1 MKINR
6 APRIGILGHGFIEW
20 GGGIDFLRLV
30 AGSLQA
36 ADPSVELHFLFPIA
50 GPRYQTRVQL
60 RRFKKVLY
68 KGLGRPYAD
77 NKSPNWRHLDELV
90 SSIGGKTYAH
100 RIDTGM
106 EAIRQASKKYQLDVL
121 LPSISPLKNQTVPWI
136 GYLYDYQHAYYP
148 DFFTPEEIATRNAQF
163 QDMLASASHV
173 IVNAQ
178 AVADDIKRFHP
189 EHQAEIIALPFSA
202 APNPKWL
209 EFEPVDL
216 EKHGITR
223 PYFIISNQ
231 FWQHKDHITAW
242 HALALVLRQNPDV
255 QLVCTG
261 ETHDYRN
268 PVHFNNLMQLAEEL
282 GITHQLKILGL
293 IPKDE
298 QIRLVRSAVAMVQP
312 TLFEGGPGGGAVF
325 DAVSLGVTC
334 IVSNVQVNRELNE
347 PSVTFFKARDPASLA
362 EEMLKALTKRKTH
375 IRPLPAELIDM
386 GLTRRRLCG
395 GTLLNAIESTL
406 NNVAPLDLSGIEA

>member
-1 MKINR
+1 MKV
-6 APRIGILGHGFIEW
+6 GILGNGFIEW
-20 GGGIDFLRLV
+20 GGGIDFLRSVTDSLLV
-30 AGSLQA
+30 A
-36 ADPSVELHFLFPIA
+36 DPNIELHFLFPIE

-60 RRFKKVLY
+60 RRLKRVVY
-68 KGLGRPYAD
+68 KGLGISYAD
-77 NKSPNWRHLDELV
+77 NKTRNWRHLDELV
-90 SSIGGKTYAH
+90 SSMGGKSYAH

-106 EAIRQASKKYQLDVL
+106 GALRRASQKYQLDVL

-148 DFFTPEEIATRNAQF
+148 EFFTPEEIANRNAQF

-178 AVADDIKRFHP
+178 AVADDIKRFNP

-209 EFEPVDL
+209 ELGPADL
-216 EKHGITR
+216 EKHGITC

-242 HALALVLRQNPDV
+242 HALALVLRQNPEV

-261 ETHDYRN
+261 ETHDHRN
-268 PVHFNNLMQLAEEL
+268 PNYFISLMKLADEL
-282 GITHQLKILGL
+282 GIQRHLRILGL
-293 IPKDE
+293 LAKHE
-298 QIRLVRSAVAMVQP
+298 QICLLRNSVALIQP

-325 DAVSLGVTC
+325 DAVSLGVPC
-334 IVSNVQVNRELNE
+334 IVSNIKVFMN
-347 PSVTFFKARDPASLA
+347 F
-362 EEMLKALTKRKTH
+362 
-375 IRPLPAELIDM
+375 
-386 GLTRRRLCG
+386 
-395 GTLLNAIESTL
+395 
-406 NNVAPLDLSGIEA
+406 

>member
-1 MKINR
+1 MKV
-6 APRIGILGHGFIEW
+6 GILGNGFIEW
-20 GGGIDFLRLV
+20 GGGIDFLRSVTDSLLV
-30 AGSLQA
+30 A
-36 ADPSVELHFLFPIA
+36 DPNIELHFLFPIE

-60 RRFKKVLY
+60 RRLKRVVY
-68 KGLGRPYAD
+68 KGLGISYAD
-77 NKSPNWRHLDELV
+77 NKTRNWRHLDELV
-90 SSIGGKTYAH
+90 SSMGGKSYAH

-106 EAIRQASKKYQLDVL
+106 GALRRASQKYQLDVL

-148 DFFTPEEIATRNAQF
+148 EFFTPEEIANRNAQF

-178 AVADDIKRFHP
+178 AVADDIKRFNP

-209 EFEPVDL
+209 ELGPADL
-216 EKHGITR
+216 EKHGITC

-242 HALALVLRQNPDV
+242 HALALVLRQNPEV

-261 ETHDYRN
+261 ETHDHRN
-268 PVHFNNLMQLAEEL
+268 PNYFISLMKLADEL
-282 GITHQLKILGL
+282 GIQRHLRILGL
-293 IPKDE
+293 LAKHE
-298 QIRLVRSAVAMVQP
+298 QICLLRNSVALIQP

-325 DAVSLGVTC
+325 DAVSLGVPC
-334 IVSNVQVNRELNE
+334 IVSNIKVNLELNE
-347 PSVTFFKARDPASLA
+347 SFINFFKAGDSMSLA
-362 EEMLKALTKRKTH
+362 DKMLKLLNENHKKEC
-375 IRPLPAELIDM
+375 INSAEHLVTL
-386 GLTRRRLCG
+386 GASRRHLCG
-395 GTLLNAIESTL
+395 NLLLSTINTL
-406 NNVAPLDLSGIEA
+406 VARS